1 MPLMGLLPSS
11 RYPASEITSV
21 RLRTSPA
28 GSSRRVAPA
37 STHFQNARGPA
48 PPGPVSANHIQEF
61 PMPDITLN
69 TEQRLYVIPC
79 AGGFTCFGFDNARDH
94 AHEIA
99 RRLHRPDLPLAAD
112 EVGTLNGYEKYQAAV
127 RAWGDSPKSSQTY
140 FDPGTDPRLARVLET
155 CRRERRQV
163 RLILG
168 DTSTGKS
175 WLDEHYVVGA
185 IGRST
190 GAMKVPLLIEPGEA
204 GGMAIVC
211 AHVLVVMDW
220 DTSEPLYRH
229 AMWQPPELRIRAGD
243 NEQRTWSVDLHEQ
256 PVATFD
262 DIGKAGAYVAFMRGA
277 SVQPRLFQ

>member
-1 MPLMGLLPSS
+1 MGLLPS
-11 RYPASEITSV
+11 RRWPASEITSF
-21 RLRTSPA
+21 RLRTSTA
-28 GSSRRVAPA
+28 GTSRRVVPA
-37 STHFQNARGPA
+37 WIHFQNARGPA
-48 PPGPVSANHIQEF
+48 PPGPVSANHLQEIH
-61 PMPDITLN
+61 MRDINLN

-79 AGGFTCFGFDNARDH
+79 ADGFTCFGFDNARDH

-99 RRLHRPDLPLAAD
+99 RRLQRPDLSLAAD
-112 EVGTLNGYEKYQAAV
+112 EVGTLTGYEKYRAAV
-127 RAWGDSPKSSQTY
+127 RAWSESPKSRQTY

-155 CRRERRQV
+155 CRREHRQV

-168 DTSTGKS
+168 DTSTGTS
-175 WLDEHYVVGA
+175 WLDEYSVVGS

-190 GAMKVPLLIEPGEA
+190 GAMKVPLLIEPGEP
-204 GGMAIVC
+204 GGMAILC

-229 AMWQPPELRIRAGD
+229 AMWQPPELRVRPGD
-243 NEQRTWSVDLHEQ
+243 DEQRTWSVDLHEQ